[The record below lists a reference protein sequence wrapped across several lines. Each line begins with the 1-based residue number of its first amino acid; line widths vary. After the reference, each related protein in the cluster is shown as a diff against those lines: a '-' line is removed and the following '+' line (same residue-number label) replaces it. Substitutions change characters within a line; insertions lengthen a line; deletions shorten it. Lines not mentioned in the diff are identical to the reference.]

1 MDTDPLALHPP
12 SLHPPLPI
20 RPNLNLRDAPKR
32 NRSNR
37 DQRSPKA
44 LGQDTRTRRS
54 PTLGKATGMHTSPVT
69 SSRSLIPAI
78 ERRAGDH
85 KGRIAAR
92 KASIGEKW
100 SPNTEAGAGRE
111 GRQFTVANVGNNGR
125 MFLRY
130 VRGGIEFGTTRTAP
144 DLYQSAGG
152 RSLGVARWQLLTRS
166 RPAVVRPGNQ
176 RYAQP
181 QAQPQVT
188 FPVTPP
194 STAGLDSIA
203 SAKAPRVVVNEL
215 KDGQWSP
222 LRMADSPSP
231 GPTAGT
237 AYFNYQP
244 SRRHRRAMSD
254 STIRDL
260 TGGPES
266 GDTGAFKV
274 VISKAHNEPRSR
286 TAEDLD
292 ANQASLLQ
300 VTIPSW
306 KLGTPRFTTKGVP
319 LIRGSSYAPTE
330 DLRSNHTSF
339 LRLSPNE
346 RPNDLLRPE
355 TLNSQIPSSLRSS
368 QIQRPSPTWL
378 ISSAGDLLSPRLSH
392 PICPGFMPT
401 NLIIEPA
408 MFDSLTFKPACN
420 DRSIVR
426 YSSQTG
432 AVTAATPPRLVAE
445 ITSTNFL
452 DYDLISDFFLSFR
465 SFVDTPEL
473 LRMLIARLRWAL
485 AREDESGMIVKVRTF
500 VAIRHWI
507 LNYFVDDFVIDYP
520 LRVTFC
526 DLVNDLADDLSAS
539 QPEKKVT
546 HKIVGELKKCWRRV
560 CAQYWDGPDFD
571 ADLAANIPITPGG
584 IAGHR
589 DPNLNPGFWERD
601 PTEAPQLDNIVLL
614 GSGTQPNHRSFRAD
628 VSNAGHIDSVMLGGP
643 RPATPEEVILAM
655 EHPASPMS
663 TASVDV
669 MSCSFPTKNMR
680 TVDPNSSRALG
691 AHPVDPSSIY
701 TNNEPIASTPRAL
714 TGKRVRP
721 QTAHR
726 RNNSLTDSLR
736 GHGTTTEKVLF
747 KDTEFMVNL
756 PYAGSL
762 VRGNILPPG
771 RPFVEV
777 DNEGIKGASRQ
788 TTILQSQSAI
798 VTKKKASASAMSS
811 QGMRRLLGSVRRALS
826 TRGHGISPTQGSFI
840 DLAPLGPRGATT
852 NRIPGT
858 AVVPQ
863 AQLPRTIAPRQG
875 PRIDLLGA
883 RVAEDFKKAVRED
896 AETKSTTTTA
906 KSIIEHAEYSAAHF
920 DSSFNLRPLSDA
932 AITTGSKS
940 IVIVDGTTPH
950 EVLTMTGALPP
961 LHASIKPSKDTAPD
975 ENLTP
980 PMTPPSELSGNTGRR
995 SSHVLGQ
1002 DAHNISLN
1010 ADRLPSFGLGAAHAN
1025 IEQTERK
1032 AAPVDDVSVPIR
1044 PSVEFVEPFRNK
1056 PPSSY
1061 VTRHKRQQ
1069 SSASY
1074 RSRGSLSQRRW
1085 ASFHS
1090 GLAAPS
1096 TIKSFDATTT
1106 YSDGSTRSEIM
1117 PQPLRMLR
1125 RKPGGDLRGAT
1136 NVAELE
1142 PMPLRRSHSIG
1153 SLTAYSES
1161 LRTSYIQSPVRDSS
1175 DYVDIVSSDYSQ
1187 NNRGEVFSLGAMAEP
1202 APKNAESQFSTLSSK
1217 PIMRPSFE
1225 AEAQKLAQI
1234 PDDIDDDG
1242 GVESAL
1248 LKLEGKYERKTVK
1261 LSIEPSKIPS
1271 KDLEKLGDRSFSP
1284 VEAEQI
1290 RYEKKN
1296 HRHQHVV
1303 EEVTPIT
1310 PEEDATFPST
1320 GGQNHVPRHSEV
1332 SSFLSED
1339 SRETYNS
1346 VPLLDRGMTDE
1357 GRSRTHTREWTN
1369 HSILEGPDS
1378 PEEESEGV
1386 MASPSLNPSFEF
1398 IEVTASLEGAATQD
1412 AGVKHN
1418 EHRSF
1423 LHIESDIDS
1432 DLSSELSAELVE
1444 PNEQVSRPL
1453 SSSEAD
1459 HKGVDSDPKSDN
1471 TASHNLDD
1479 GGSSIQLTL
1488 VQALQMSPDIGER
1501 QLWPEQLLSPTPD
1514 TTPTTAMYHQALER
1528 PADQCTAMELPD
1540 KSSTQPSC
1548 HLPFILGF
1556 DSDVLA
1562 QQFTLIEKDALNEVD
1577 WRELIEMK
1585 WKDSHN
1591 DSRSW
1596 VDFLR
1601 NSDARGVEVVIARF
1615 NIMVK
1620 WAISEIVL
1628 TTQIEERARCIIKY
1642 LHIAAHCRYYRNFA
1656 TMSQIV
1662 VALTSNEVARLSKT
1676 WSMVPPTD
1684 MKIMAA
1690 LEMLVSPTKNF
1701 YNLRAEMEGGGSAAD
1716 AGCIPFVGIY
1726 THDLLFNSQRPS
1738 EIASSP
1744 TTPPLVN
1751 FERCRIAASIV
1762 KTVLRLLE
1770 ASTYYQFQ
1778 PIEGITERCLWMSAL
1793 SDDEIRAR
1801 SGNLE

>member
-1 MDTDPLALHPP
+1 MDTDPFALHPP

-20 RPNLNLRDAPKR
+20 RPNQSLRDTPKR
-32 NRSNR
+32 IRSNR
-37 DQRSPKA
+37 DQRSPKT
-44 LGQDTRTRRS
+44 LGQDARIRRS
-54 PTLGKATGMHTSPVT
+54 PTFGNATGLHTSPKT
-69 SSRSLIPAI
+69 SSRSLIPAT
-78 ERRAGDH
+78 ERRVGDH
-85 KGRIAAR
+85 EGGIAAR
-92 KASIGEKW
+92 KASIGERW
-100 SPNTEAGAGRE
+100 SPSTEAGAGRE
-111 GRQFTVANVGNNGR
+111 GRHFTVANVGNNGR
-125 MFLRY
+125 MFLR
-130 VRGGIEFGTTRTAP
+130 
-144 DLYQSAGG
+144 
-152 RSLGVARWQLLTRS
+152 
-166 RPAVVRPGNQ
+166 PAVIRPGNQ

-181 QAQPQVT
+181 QVQPQIT

-194 STAGLDSIA
+194 STAGVDSL
-203 SAKAPRVVVNEL
+203 APTTAPKTGVNEL

-222 LRMADSPSP
+222 LHMADSPSP
-231 GPTAGT
+231 GLTAGA
-237 AYFNYQP
+237 AYFNFQP

-254 STIRDL
+254 STIGDI

-274 VISKAHNEPRSR
+274 VISKPHNEPRAR

-292 ANQASLLQ
+292 SNQASLLQ
-300 VTIPSW
+300 VAIPSW

-339 LRLSPNE
+339 LRLSPTE
-346 RPNDLLRPE
+346 KTNDLLRPDY
-355 TLNSQIPSSLRSS
+355 LNSQIASSLRSS
-368 QIQRPSPTWL
+368 PVQRPSPTWL
-378 ISSAGDLLSPRLSH
+378 ISSSGDLLSPRMSH
-392 PICPGFMPT
+392 PIRTGFMPA

-408 MFDSLTFKPACN
+408 MFDSLTFKPTSD

-473 LRMLIARLRWAL
+473 LHMLIARLRWAL
-485 AREDESGMIVKVRTF
+485 ARGDESGMIVKVRTF
-500 VAIRHWI
+500 VAIRHWV
-507 LNYFVDDFVIDYP
+507 LNYFVDDFVIDYQ

-526 DLVNDLADDLSAS
+526 DLVNDFANDLSAS
-539 QPEKKVT
+539 QPEKKVP
-546 HKIVGELKKCWRRV
+546 HKIIGELKKCWRRV

-571 ADLAANIPITPGG
+571 ADLAADVPITPGG

-589 DPNLNPGFWERD
+589 DPNLNPGFWEKD
-601 PTEAPQLDNIVLL
+601 PTEAPQLDSIVLL
-614 GSGTQPNHRSFRAD
+614 GSATQPNHRSFRAD
-628 VSNAGHIDSVMLGGP
+628 ISNTGHIDSVILGGP
-643 RPATPEEVILAM
+643 RPATPEETILAT

-669 MSCSFPTKNMR
+669 ISCSFPTKNMR
-680 TVDPNSSRALG
+680 TAGSNPSRALA
-691 AHPVDPSSIY
+691 AHPVDPSSLY

-736 GHGTTTEKVLF
+736 EHGTTPEKVLF
-747 KDTEFMVNL
+747 KDSEFLVNL

-771 RPFVEV
+771 KPFVEV
-777 DNEGIKGASRQ
+777 DNVGIKGASRQ
-788 TTILQSQSAI
+788 TTIFESQSAI
-798 VTKKKASASAMSS
+798 AAKKKASASAMSS

-826 TRGHGISPTQGSFI
+826 TRGHGVSPTQGSFI

-863 AQLPRTIAPRQG
+863 AQLPRTVAVRQG

-883 RVAEDFKKAVRED
+883 RIAEDFKKAVRED

-932 AITTGSKS
+932 GITTGSKS

-950 EVLTMTGALPP
+950 EVVTMTGALPP
-961 LHASIKPSKDTAPD
+961 RNVSIQHTQDAGLD
-975 ENLTP
+975 RNLTP

-1002 DAHNISLN
+1002 HAHNILLT
-1010 ADRLPSFGLGAAHAN
+1010 AEPLPSPSLGVTHVN
-1025 IEQTERK
+1025 TEK
-1032 AAPVDDVSVPIR
+1032 MEKKLAPDDDAVAPIR

-1056 PPSSY
+1056 PSSSS
-1061 VTRHKRQQ
+1061 VTRHRRQK
-1069 SSASY
+1069 SSLSY
-1074 RSRGSLSQRRW
+1074 RSRGSISHRRW

-1096 TIKSFDATTT
+1096 TVKSFDATTT
-1106 YSDGSTRSEIM
+1106 YSEGSARSEIM

-1136 NVAELE
+1136 NIAELE
-1142 PMPLRRSHSIG
+1142 SMPLRRSHSIG

-1161 LRTSYIQSPVRDSS
+1161 LRSSYIRSPVRDSS
-1175 DYVDIVSSDYSQ
+1175 EYVDIVSSDYSQ
-1187 NNRGEVFSLGAMAEP
+1187 NNRGEVLSLGAMAEP
-1202 APKNAESQFSTLSSK
+1202 APKNAVSLFSAQSSK

-1234 PDDIDDDG
+1234 PDDDDDG

-1271 KDLEKLGDRSFSP
+1271 KDLAKLGDRSFSA

-1290 RYEKKN
+1290 RFEKKN

-1310 PEEDATFPST
+1310 PEEDGRKVVA
-1320 GGQNHVPRHSEV
+1320 RHSVV

-1378 PEEESEGV
+1378 PEEEPEGV
-1386 MASPSLNPSFEF
+1386 MASLSLNPSFEF
-1398 IEVTASLEGAATQD
+1398 IEVTASLEGAATKD

-1423 LHIESDIDS
+1423 LNIESDIDS
-1432 DLSSELSAELVE
+1432 DLSSELSAEPVE
-1444 PNEQVSRPL
+1444 PNGQVPRPF
-1453 SSSEAD
+1453 SSAQVD
-1459 HKGVDSDPKSDN
+1459 HKGVDSYPKSDN
-1471 TASHNLDD
+1471 SAAQNPD

-1488 VQALQMSPDIGER
+1488 VQALQMSPEAGER
-1501 QLWPEQLLSPTPD
+1501 QLWLEQLSTPTPD
-1514 TTPTTAMYHQALER
+1514 TSPTTAMYHQSLEGS
-1528 PADQCTAMELPD
+1528 PY
-1540 KSSTQPSC
+1540 KSSAVQAPDTSSVQPSC
-1548 HLPFILGF
+1548 HLPFILAF
-1556 DSDVLA
+1556 ESDILA

-1601 NSDARGVEVVIARF
+1601 NSDARGVDVVIARF

-1628 TTQIEERARCIIKY
+1628 TTEIEERARCIIKY
-1642 LHIAAHCRYYRNFA
+1642 LHIAAHCRRYRNFA
-1656 TMSQIV
+1656 TMCQIV
-1662 VALTSNEVARLSKT
+1662 VALTSNEIARLSRT
-1676 WSMVPPTD
+1676 WSLVPTTD
-1684 MKIMAA
+1684 MKTMAA

-1701 YNLRAEMEGGGSAAD
+1701 YNLRAEMEGGGGAAD

-1751 FERCRIAASIV
+1751 FERGRIAASIV

-1793 SDDEIRAR
+1793 SDDEIRAK
-1801 SGNLE
+1801 SENLE